1 MALYLGW
8 WADPIYAGLGDYS
21 GKTFLWFYMRACAS
35 IPVLIVNY
43 SDIMKKALVGEN
55 EWSQYYE
62 FTAEERAQNNGSSDC
77 FGLNHYGSDIV
88 AYSDH
93 DKYKVTTLAL

>member
-1 MALYLGW
+1 
-8 WADPIYAGLGDYS
+8 
-21 GKTFLWFYMRACAS
+21 MRDLATTQVKLFFILHNANACNLHACAS
-35 IPVLIVNY
+35 RPILIKNY

-55 EWSQYYE
+55 EWSDYYE
-62 FTAEERAQNNGSSDC
+62 FTAEERVQNNGSSDF

-93 DKYKVTTLAL
+93 DKYKVATLAF